1 MNRKPIITSIKTYY
15 LTFSEKMLFKKEK
28 PWGIILFKRNIRSFK
43 QVKSLTKEIRMIFK
57 DPYFPIMI
65 DEEGG
70 SVSRLSDL
78 INSKELSQVFFGN
91 LYKKNKKNGKK
102 IYQYYLNSICSV
114 LREVGININT
124 IPVLDILQK
133 KTTKILKDRC
143 FSPNKNDVKI
153 LGNLCIN
160 TLKQNKIGSVSKHIP
175 GHGSTNIDSHKAIPV
190 VLDSPRK
197 LEFVDFSPFKNINSN
212 FVMTAH
218 VLFKKIDPNFVATQS
233 RIIINQ
239 IIRKKLNFKGLI
251 ISDDICMKALKGDL
265 LLNAKKCLLSGCNLV
280 LYCGGN
286 TKHSSLL
293 LKGINNIDKFTVK
306 KTQQFYEFLR

>member
-43 QVKSLTKEIRMIFK
+43 QVKNLTKEIRMIFN
-57 DPYFPIMI
+57 DPYFPVMI

-153 LGNLCIN
+153 LGNLCIDI
-160 TLKQNKIGSVSKHIP
+160 LKQNKIGSVSKHIP
-175 GHGSTNIDSHKAIPV
+175 GHGSTNIDSHKAVPV
-190 VLDSPRK
+190 VLDSQKK
-197 LEFVDFSPFKNINSN
+197 LELVDFSPFKNINSN

-233 RIIINQ
+233 RIIINR

-293 LKGINNIDKFTVK
+293 LKGINKIDKFTVK